1 MCALCFGSACHTFGA
16 VFLRALSTFVLVFG
30 LIGTVV
36 LQMTA
41 FYYLGVLNPHPLIST
56 LLYVP
61 SLAAFAVLRSELQK
75 LGTSTVSA
83 IGPPRESH
91 PVTIAYLVM
100 ATVGCLS
107 VVHPLWMRM
116 FGYISAQSTWLA
128 LFGTA
133 LFYYSLLISEVLFA
147 SAINLSQARRMGKR
161 GGLYGMQGA
170 AAEMTRGAAASG
182 PPGPGNY
189 ANIGAP
195 GVVSAAGHVHA
206 HHSAAPCPVDSGL
219 DAPSH
224 PPHVPSESGP
234 IESFY

>member
-1 MCALCFGSACHTFGA
+1 MCALCFGRACHTFGA
-16 VFLRALSTFVLVFG
+16 VFMRALSTFVLLFG
-30 LIGTVV
+30 LVGTVV

-75 LGTSTVSA
+75 LGTSTMSA

-100 ATVGCLS
+100 ATAGFLS
-107 VVHPLWMRM
+107 LVHPLWMRT

-128 LFGTA
+128 ISGTA

-147 SAINLSQARRMGKR
+147 SAINLSQARKMGKR
-161 GGLYGMQGA
+161 GGLYGTQSA
-170 AAEMTRGAAASG
+170 PAEMAGVAAASEL
-182 PPGPGNY
+182 PGSQNL
-189 ANIGAP
+189 ATADAP
-195 GVVSAAGHVHA
+195 CVVPTAGHAHA
-206 HHSAAPCPVDSGL
+206 RHAAVASPVGSGP
-219 DAPSH
+219 DARSNPQ
-224 PPHVPSESGP
+224 HVPGESGP